1 MSVLKIP
8 QNFELSLTDNVYSNR
23 KHQKI
28 HRLKSYAKLRKD
40 KKDDMINVFSRSKK
54 KKNHPQI
61 SVLTIPE
68 TESDNGEGLSYTVTS
83 GILPRYLP

>member
-54 KKNHPQI
+54 KNHPQI

>member
-54 KKNHPQI
+54 KNHPQI

-68 TESDNGEGLSYTVTS
+68 TESDNGEGLSYILTS

>member
-1 MSVLKIP
+1 MCSAD
-8 QNFELSLTDNVYSNR
+8 Q
-23 KHQKI
+23 
-28 HRLKSYAKLRKD
+28 
-40 KKDDMINVFSRSKK
+40 KK